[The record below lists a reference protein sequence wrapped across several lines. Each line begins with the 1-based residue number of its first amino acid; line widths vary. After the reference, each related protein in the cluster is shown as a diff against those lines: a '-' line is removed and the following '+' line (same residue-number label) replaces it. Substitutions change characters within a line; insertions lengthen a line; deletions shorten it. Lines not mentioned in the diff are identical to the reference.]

1 MKHNKEPIKISQ
13 VKAEI
18 IRNALTGI
26 GYWISDPIPFI
37 YPVVDYLQL
46 LCQENVEIQF
56 VSLKEKDKIIFGERK
71 AHLTISDNTKQ
82 LIIIPHF
89 KEGNTPLFGI
99 SIQCNDFCPSKGRH
113 SCQRFFKL
121 FNSPKSCK
129 MNTFNQFLK
138 RLHDSLEY
146 YSTNFNISKNGFRKN
161 LYEFQNPKQK
171 TLADPLLPIQQKI
184 SSIYSLLQNKLEKRN
199 PFLNIFAHVLTGS
212 NNGKTQF
219 LHLLLSENQERLFRC
234 ECEKVALSYD
244 DLFLDIINYF
254 SESISLAFSN
264 LKKGVVSKIK
274 ISKPIPSLLQK
285 LLKFSQYEMPNRI
298 IFMPIHV
305 EGAPWMI
312 ISRLYKNSDVT
323 AWEDNFFFYHNFL
336 HRLGVHIRTGI
347 KQCFLDVVE
356 QTLFDAIESKQQGE
370 KLINTINL
378 KWKQLSKYYPY
389 SQLQLK
395 LFHHSKLKKREQVL
409 LLEANDYVGVI
420 KLKKNPYFGR
430 EFSYDSIDPLL
441 IIKRCYSV
449 VSSHNEALRHGEI
462 KAELSIAHDIDTP
475 ISVLQ
480 EEYDVLSESGKL
492 AVDYLEIWRR
502 FAKRDFNGQLP
513 KSIDQ
518 LFDNSQLFFKS
529 VYALGHY
536 RAKRRNMAPRDTQ
549 TKKQIATAVLLENSS
564 SWLDVDIKFPA
575 ELFERTSE
583 KWVSFTK
590 TWLLFFAIGAAHHTI
605 AYSFEKCHKPTSFDD
620 NRIRR
625 SLFKINFKKTDE
637 GILLQIIN
645 RGDTAEAPP
654 SMFHS
659 SLMDDLVESKKIEL
673 TSNSF
678 TRLPSYEVN
687 EEPSIYPT
695 NARLLKDEKN
705 GAALWVAEIQINMS
719 KTTDVLHKPQT
730 LIN

>member
-1 MKHNKEPIKISQ
+1 MANLFNELSFDTEVVRFRQMLATRSRLPIYRSDISELLRHLLESTHKIFKEAN
-13 VKAEI
+13 AEI
-18 IRNALTGI
+18 LLSLSGWKSKRLSTSNSEFVLGVAGCMETFCFPSKILDAEAPNEFIAKEAYLRLSNQCTGSIGALLEGNRPLSKGHIHLFVPHCDKSISRKTISNEIWAFRQKALSGSVNNVSLLHSDLSIKLKSLLANHNMGMPATNFLTNCYLSLQKCWFFQPDNWPNEHNYFISDLCEFATTQLVTGS
-26 GYWISDPIPFI
+26 GYWVHIFFLGADTSWGMSGTLI
-37 YPVVDYLQL
+37 LHSR
-46 LCQENVEIQF
+46 EN
-56 VSLKEKDKIIFGERK
+56 
-71 AHLTISDNTKQ
+71 
-82 LIIIPHF
+82 
-89 KEGNTPLFGI
+89 
-99 SIQCNDFCPSKGRH
+99 
-113 SCQRFFKL
+113 
-121 FNSPKSCK
+121 
-129 MNTFNQFLK
+129 
-138 RLHDSLEY
+138 
-146 YSTNFNISKNGFRKN
+146 
-161 LYEFQNPKQK
+161 
-171 TLADPLLPIQQKI
+171 
-184 SSIYSLLQNKLEKRN
+184 LLQYN
-199 PFLNIFAHVLTGS
+199 
-212 NNGKTQF
+212 
-219 LHLLLSENQERLFRC
+219 
-234 ECEKVALSYD
+234 
-244 DLFLDIINYF
+244 
-254 SESISLAFSN
+254 
-264 LKKGVVSKIK
+264 GVVSALHELADITGRY
-274 ISKPIPSLLQK
+274 LLTQD
-285 LLKFSQYEMPNRI
+285 
-298 IFMPIHV
+298 V
-305 EGAPWMI
+305 E
-312 ISRLYKNSDVT
+312 
-323 AWEDNFFFYHNFL
+323 FFA
-336 HRLGVHIRTGI
+336 VH
-347 KQCFLDVVE
+347 
-356 QTLFDAIESKQQGE
+356 
-370 KLINTINL
+370 
-378 KWKQLSKYYPY
+378 
-389 SQLQLK
+389 
-395 LFHHSKLKKREQVL
+395 
-409 LLEANDYVGVI
+409 
-420 KLKKNPYFGR
+420 
-430 EFSYDSIDPLL
+430 
-441 IIKRCYSV
+441 
-449 VSSHNEALRHGEI
+449 HGETNS
-462 KAELSIAHDIDTP
+462 ELSIAHDIDTP

-687 EEPSIYPT
+687 REPSIYPT

-705 GAALWVAEIQINMS
+705 GAALWVAEIQINMP